1 MFRSIV
7 YKILRGV
14 LATAAGAG
22 MTALA
27 ATPIGWLA
35 IPIVGAIGKALR
47 VAFVKA
53 GHESWEKW
61 VII

>member
-1 MFRSIV
+1 MFRSLT
-7 YKILRGV
+7 YKIVRGI
-14 LATAAGAG
+14 LATAVGFG
-22 MTALA
+22 MTLLA

-47 VAFVKA
+47 VTFVKT